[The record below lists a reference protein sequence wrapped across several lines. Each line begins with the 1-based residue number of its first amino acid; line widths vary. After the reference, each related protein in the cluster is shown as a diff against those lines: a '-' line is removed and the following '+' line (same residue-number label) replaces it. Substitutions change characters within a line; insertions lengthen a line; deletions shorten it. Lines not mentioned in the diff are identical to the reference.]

1 MVFQSINK
9 NLAMDVDYRRFRN
22 MIEAAP
28 FFRVRFPFNRNRL
41 SEMAFEG
48 NIKVKPVGGQ
58 DTAAIGQNVIGGIID
73 EVNFMAVVEES
84 KLMRDGSVYDQAA
97 ENYNSIARRRE
108 SRFMQQGMLPGLL
121 CLVSSKNYPGGLTD
135 RKVSEARTNKT
146 IFVYDKRLWEIR
158 PDASRPSGP
167 RSI

>member
-1 MVFQSINK
+1 
-9 NLAMDVDYRRFRN
+9 
-22 MIEAAP
+22 
-28 FFRVRFPFNRNRL
+28 
-41 SEMAFEG
+41 
-48 NIKVKPVGGQ
+48 
-58 DTAAIGQNVIGGIID
+58 
-73 EVNFMAVVEES
+73 
-84 KLMRDGSVYDQAA
+84 MRDGSVYDQAA

-135 RKVSEARTNKT
+135 RKVAEARTNKT